1 MNSPTQHGTVPLDYA
16 AELAFEIHLMRAE
29 CSDAARQMLEQI
41 PPDEAAL
48 DECAR
53 LEEALAKAHR
63 VLQGA
68 VAAIRAARS
77 ERHA

>member
-1 MNSPTQHGTVPLDYA
+1 MNTPRQHVAVPLDYA
-16 AELAFEIHLMRAE
+16 AELAFEMHLLRAE
-29 CSDAARQMLEQI
+29 CSDAARQLLEQD
-41 PPDEAAL
+41 PPDEGAL
-48 DECAR
+48 EECAQ

-68 VAAIRAARS
+68 VAGIRAARS